1 MMAIADDLAKAQTK
15 TTPKQ
20 SYLGALAEESS
31 GISGEVAAQVA
42 ETALAAKEAASL
54 GQQAT
59 AMTVNRKA
67 IGTYTDP
74 TTGDVIERY
83 DNGTEEII
91 RKGTIQQDKTT
102 AANLEAEAKRR
113 QGQSA
118 YDLLYSELNQNGL
131 GSLLEPLK
139 NLIVSGAS
147 KEEFTMKLRE
157 TPQYQQRFG
166 ANKQRIAKGLAAIN
180 EAEYIALE
188 DQYQNV
194 MRNYGLPESYWAKDS
209 MGTQEGFTQLI
220 ANDVDAT
227 ELEDRIILGKT
238 RVLNANPRVKQALQ
252 QFYPDINDG
261 DILGFVLDPT
271 KGMDLIKRKVT
282 AAEIGGAQLGAGLN
296 ATMTNAE
303 ALAANNVT
311 GAQYQAQASNIAG
324 GSLRGGQL
332 ASFYGQDPYTQQTA
346 EQVAL
351 NIPGSAEAI
360 KQTQKITGLEKASF
374 NARTGLTGTAL
385 ARDRA
390 GGY

>member
-1 MMAIADDLAKAQTK
+1 
-15 TTPKQ
+15 
-20 SYLGALAEESS
+20 
-31 GISGEVAAQVA
+31 
-42 ETALAAKEAASL
+42 
-54 GQQAT
+54 
-59 AMTVNRKA
+59 
-67 IGTYTDP
+67 
-74 TTGDVIERY
+74 
-83 DNGTEEII
+83 
-91 RKGTIQQDKTT
+91 
-102 AANLEAEAKRR
+102 
-113 QGQSA
+113 
-118 YDLLYSELNQNGL
+118 
-131 GSLLEPLK
+131 
-139 NLIVSGAS
+139 
-147 KEEFTMKLRE
+147 
-157 TPQYQQRFG
+157 
-166 ANKQRIAKGLAAIN
+166 
-180 EAEYIALE
+180 
-188 DQYQNV
+188 
-194 MRNYGLPESYWAKDS
+194 